1 MLYGLVTMI
10 GIQKFLIITLM
21 KMKNGMML
29 LMISLIP
36 LINISMT
43 LVITSIVW
51 LFKMRSFTLM
61 YRRMIALIRLFT
73 IVSTLYMRFIIVFLV
88 HPNNSIQPTPI
99 KYDHLQP
106 YFGWLPLNIV
116 QKTFE
121 VTTQYACMPMSTVP
135 KK

>member
-61 YRRMIALIRLFT
+61 YRKMIALN
-73 IVSTLYMRFIIVFLV
+73 TLYEIHNSISSSPQ
-88 HPNNSIQPTPI
+88 HSIQPTPI

-116 QKTFE
+116 QTTFE